1 MLLYKLTTYLNF
13 YYFKQRIFRVII
25 EIGEISMNQ
34 CTYRIGC
41 MSKDRLLP
49 KNLEA
54 MIKVIHDLSL
64 SSHLLGNW
72 IYSEDN
78 PDIHIID
85 LDSGYTNILIPK
97 KIKIVLS
104 NNPELLKGYQY
115 GLKRPIRYQ
124 ELLNILQ
131 DIEKNE
137 YFKISHQERI
147 TNNENVFSKDH
158 LETKILYKLVCY
170 PNFKNIHAEQIVNVT
185 RVCALLSIES
195 KTAQEIKRFLNLS
208 LDEIQKIIEII
219 KKEAYPNY
227 ETIHEN
233 IVSILPFSTETI
245 STVPQR
251 IEQNSFFYFLIKF
264 WKKLKRGF

>member
-1 MLLYKLTTYLNF
+1 
-13 YYFKQRIFRVII
+13 
-25 EIGEISMNQ
+25 MNQ

-41 MSKDRLLP
+41 MSKDKLLP
-49 KNLEA
+49 KNLQA

-64 SSHLLGNW
+64 SSQLCENW
-72 IYSEDN
+72 IYSDDN

-85 LDSGYTNILIPK
+85 LDSGYTNIFIPK

-124 ELLNILQ
+124 ELLNILK
-131 DIEKNE
+131 EVENNE
-137 YFKISHQERI
+137 YFQKTHQERI
-147 TNNENVFSKDH
+147 ANNKNIASKEFE
-158 LETKILYKLVCY
+158 ETKILYKLVCY

-195 KTAQEIKRFLNLS
+195 KTAQEIKKFLNLS
-208 LDEIQKIIEII
+208 IDEIQKIIEII
-219 KKEAYPNY
+219 RKEAYPND

-233 IVSILPFSTETI
+233 IVSILPFSNKTI
-245 STVPQR
+245 PNTPQR
-251 IEQNSFFYFLIKF
+251 IQQNLLFYFFNKI
-264 WKKLKRGF
+264 WRKLRGDF

>member
-1 MLLYKLTTYLNF
+1 
-13 YYFKQRIFRVII
+13 
-25 EIGEISMNQ
+25 MNQ

-41 MSKDRLLP
+41 MSKDKLLP
-49 KNLEA
+49 KNLQA

-64 SSHLLGNW
+64 SSQLSGNW
-72 IYSEDN
+72 IYNDN
-78 PDIHIID
+78 DPDIHIID

-104 NNPELLKGYQY
+104 NNPEFLKGYQY

-131 DIEKNE
+131 KVEKNE
-137 YFKISHQERI
+137 YFQNTHQERI
-147 TNNENVFSKDH
+147 ENNKNITSNDS
-158 LETKILYKLVCY
+158 LETKVLYKLVCY

-195 KTAQEIKRFLNLS
+195 KTVQEIKKFLNLS
-208 LDEIQKIIEII
+208 VDEIQKTIEII

-233 IVSILPFSTETI
+233 IVSILPFSNEVVQTT
-245 STVPQR
+245 PPR
-251 IEQNSFFYFLIKF
+251 IEQNLLLYFINKL
-264 WKKLKRGF
+264 WRKLKGEF

>member
-1 MLLYKLTTYLNF
+1 
-13 YYFKQRIFRVII
+13 
-25 EIGEISMNQ
+25 MNQ
-34 CTYRIGC
+34 YTYRIGC
-41 MSKDRLLP
+41 MSKDKLLP

-64 SSHLLGNW
+64 SSQLSENW
-72 IYSEDN
+72 IYSDDN
-78 PDIHIID
+78 PDIYIID

-115 GLKRPIRYQ
+115 GLKRPLRYQ
-124 ELLNILQ
+124 ELLKILLE
-131 DIEKNE
+131 IENNE
-137 YFKISHQERI
+137 YFKKSYRERI
-147 TNNENVFSKDH
+147 ENITATDPF
-158 LETKILYKLVCY
+158 ETKILYKLVCY

-195 KTAQEIKRFLNLS
+195 KTVQEIKKFLNLS
-208 LDEIQKIIEII
+208 VDEIQKIIEII

-233 IVSILPFSTETI
+233 IVSILPFSNEVVQTT
-245 STVPQR
+245 PPR
-251 IEQNSFFYFLIKF
+251 MEQNLLLYLINKL
-264 WKKLKRGF
+264 WKKLKGEF